1 MFYHVKR
8 LQYFTPPQQPDP
20 IYAKKVQELV
30 GGVFGEMTVM
40 MQYLFQGWNCRGPA
54 KYRDMLLDIGTEEI
68 GHVEMLATMIA
79 HLLEKAPLKLQED
92 AAKDPVIGA
101 VMGGSKPEDAMME
114 IMAAAMN
121 PQHLIVSG
129 LGATP
134 TDSVGFPWNGRFII
148 ASGNLLADFRSNL
161 HAESQGRLQAVRM
174 YEMSNDPGV
183 KDTLS
188 FMIARDTMHQNQ
200 WLAAIEDLQRE
211 GLETTPVPS
220 SFPLELE
227 KREYAYQLWNHSEGG
242 ESAQGRW
249 AQGPSMDGKG
259 EFQYVANPQPLGP
272 QPEPP
277 QPDPRLHGTPKS
289 QAMQQTS
296 QEGTNPVQGITQAV
310 EGAAETIK
318 RTIIG
323 GE

>member
-1 MFYHVKR
+1 MFYHKKQ
-8 LQYFTPPQQPDP
+8 LQYYRRPEQPDP
-20 IYAKKVQELV
+20 VYAKKIQELI
-30 GGVFGEMTVM
+30 GGTFGEMTVM

-79 HLLEKAPLKLQED
+79 DLLEKAPINMQEEG
-92 AAKDPVIGA
+92 AKDPVIGA
-101 VMGGSKPEDAMME
+101 VMGGTNPKDV

-121 PQHLIVSG
+121 PQHTIVSG

-134 TDSVGFPWNGRFII
+134 SDSVGFPWNGRFIV

-161 HAESQGRLQAVRM
+161 HAESQGRLQAVRL
-174 YEMSNDPGV
+174 YEMTNDPGV

-200 WLAAIEDLQRE
+200 WLAAIEDLKDS
-211 GLETTPVPS
+211 GLEDTPVPS

-227 KREYAYQLWNHSEGG
+227 KREFAYQFWNHSEGE

-249 AQGPSMDGKG
+249 AKGQSMDGKG

-272 QPEPP
+272 EPQPP
-277 QPDPRLHGTPKS
+277 QPDPRLHSTPITPEGNS
-289 QAMQQTS
+289 Q
-296 QEGTNPVQGITQAV
+296 QEPNIIERIIT
-310 EGAAETIK
+310 GS
-318 RTIIG
+318 
-323 GE
+323 